1 MTYRVQFATHLPP
14 STLDQLRELADASNA
29 QINDLT
35 DLLLRFSLAKLSVE
49 QVKSWVEKQ
58 PSRRGRLA
66 GGLKGSEKA
75 ALNALEVL
83 VATPWAGRVF
93 TPEQVAS
100 RTGGPPRL
108 ALGALRGL
116 LARGLVGCVEGDE
129 LDRWGRPEVSRWWLI
144 SSPPPAECDQRM
156 IVDVLSDV
164 RRAMGATT
172 WDSVARG
179 QAILEMTRTSG
190 WSREALAMPEGLPLG
205 AGEAPVITDG
215 LEWLA
220 RRWPVKL

>member
-1 MTYRVQFATHLPP
+1 MTLRAQTNLYLPI
-14 STLDQLRELADASNA
+14 TTAAELRDKAARTGA
-29 QINDLT
+29 QIGDLT
-35 DLLLRFSLAKLSVE
+35 DLLLRFAMARLNDDAVIAWAKGLE
-49 QVKSWVEKQ
+49 NRK
-58 PSRRGRLA
+58 GRL
-66 GGLKGSEKA
+66 GGALKGSEKA

-108 ALGALRGL
+108 ALTALRGL